1 MHKDHYSATDLVC
14 FQGCQYRTYLDLEVC
29 FQQAEA
35 LRAEQVDAPQDIQM
49 IAEKGRQHESHYFE
63 SLKKQGIDIVD
74 ITAVGHKL
82 QAQTLATETALS
94 QGVSYIYQAV
104 LIMPDPQFPLNWL
117 IKPDFLRKVT
127 HPSALGPYAY
137 EVIDTKIAQKTRASF
152 IIQATL
158 YTKIMALY
166 QKVALPQFHFVL
178 GTHEEVS
185 YLYTESCYYVDE
197 LIEQFYA
204 FIDAYHQKK
213 LTIPYPE
220 KCDSCIF
227 CPWRTYCEKKWQADQ
242 YLNQIPVL
250 TPWQIAHLK
259 QHDIT
264 TLSALVEMPPK
275 EQSLFPESYFKQLQV
290 FATLIL
296 QAQKSPTPT
305 VLGQILMPLVENEG
319 LLGLP
324 AAQEQ
329 DLYIEMRFDA
339 TVIGVLCYNVTL
351 RVLSTH
357 FLPEYFHFWAHSFE
371 EEALLLG
378 NVLDTIG
385 VFFKQNKKL
394 HIYHYGTHVIKT
406 FERLGERHSERV
418 KQIDYLFTHDVFVN
432 LEKVLRESTAV
443 STQNYALPTVA
454 PLFFQHQEPLATKG
468 QLLYQYDQ
476 WRETDG
482 QTDSVLLTQI
492 EQANILACDAIE
504 ALHSWL
510 LAKKN
515 ALSPYA
521 EFKQAVLLKESA
533 VSLDTGEVE
542 QKILAQIDT
551 QSDDNQKRFLQLVAD
566 LLNFYHR
573 EREPA
578 LWAMFERHHMN
589 TAELI
594 HDDECL
600 GGLVRNKIIP
610 VRSDS
615 TRKQLYT
622 YDFPAQQTRLREGKV
637 CLNAATL
644 ETAGEIVELDAV
656 RHRVVLRVSTNTHL
670 PDQLSLIP
678 DRPVRVDLL
687 AKALVRY
694 AESVAHDP
702 TGQAFPA
709 VTDLLMR
716 RPPRMKNT
724 PLGLPIDLPELCQ
737 TPEDRARQ
745 ILKAILS
752 LENSI
757 LFIQGP
763 PGAGKTYIAARL
775 IVNLLQRKAR
785 IALSSNSH
793 KAIHNLLSA
802 IEKRALELNINFSG
816 VKKSSEQD
824 PDSHYQSHYPFMTE
838 TFHNKEVFENLE
850 QFQLVAGT
858 AWLFAQPRFDQVF
871 DYLFV
876 DEAGQVSLANLVAIG
891 LSAKRIILLGD
902 QMQLGQPIQGEHPR
916 ESGLSVLDY
925 FLEGKATVP
934 PERGF
939 FLGET
944 WRMHPEICDFL
955 STALYDKRLQPRAH
969 TASQRLCL
977 TTDAHPALQPTG
989 LHFIPI
995 EHQNCTDS
1003 SEEEARLV
1011 TEIYHS
1017 LLTQFYE
1024 QEGQHYPIQNENIL
1038 VVTPYNLQ
1046 VQLLK
1051 AQLPEGARIG
1061 TIDKF
1066 QGQEAEV
1073 VIISMVTSDQENA
1086 TRQMEFLYS
1095 KNRLN
1100 VAISRAKTLA
1110 LLIANPAL
1118 MSVSCENPEQ
1128 ISLVNTFCW
1137 IKRLQSH

>member
-29 FQQAEA
+29 FQHNEA
-35 LRAEQVDAPQDIQM
+35 LRAEQVEAPEDIQM
-49 IAEKGRQHESHYFE
+49 IAEKGRQHEAHHFE

-74 ITAVGHKL
+74 ITTAGTK
-82 QAQTLATETALS
+82 QAQIQATENALS
-94 QGVSYIYQAV
+94 QGVDYIYQAV
-104 LIMPDPQFPLNWL
+104 LTLPDPDVPLNWL
-117 IKPDFLRKVT
+117 IKPDFLRKMAQ
-127 HPSALGPYAY
+127 PSALGSHTY

-166 QKVALPQFHFVL
+166 QQVSIPRFHFVL

-227 CPWRTYCEKKWQADQ
+227 CPWRLYCEKKWQNEQ
-242 YLNQIPVL
+242 YLNQIPIL

-259 QHDIT
+259 QHDIA
-264 TLSALVEMPPK
+264 TLSALVATPTK
-275 EQSLFPESYFKQLQV
+275 EQAIFPESYFKQLQV

-296 QAQKSPTPT
+296 QAQKHSPAP

-329 DLYIEMRFDA
+329 DLYLEMRFDT
-339 TVIGVLCYNVTL
+339 TVVGVLCYHVTL
-351 RVLSTH
+351 RVLSPH
-357 FLPEYFHFWAHSFE
+357 FVPEYFHFWAHSFE
-371 EEALLLG
+371 EEKILLG
-378 NVLDTIG
+378 QVLDIIG
-385 VFFKQNKKL
+385 VFYKQNKKL

-406 FERLGERHSERV
+406 FERLGERHSERL

-443 STQNYALPTVA
+443 STPNYALPTVA
-454 PLFFQHQEPLATKG
+454 PLFFENQQPLATKG
-468 QLLYQYDQ
+468 QLLYQYNL

-482 QTDSVLLTQI
+482 QPDSALLTAI
-492 EQANILACDAIE
+492 EQANIATCDAIE

-533 VSLDTGEVE
+533 VSLDTTEIE
-542 QKILAQIDT
+542 QKVLTKIDSQT
-551 QSDDNQKRFLQLVAD
+551 DENQKRFLQLVAD

-600 GGLVRNKIIP
+600 GGLIRNKTIP
-610 VRSDS
+610 VRSGAG
-615 TRKQLYT
+615 RKQLYT

-644 ETAGEIVELDAV
+644 ETVGEIVELDPL
-656 RHRVVLRVSTNTHL
+656 RHRVVLCVSSTVHL

-687 AKALVRY
+687 AKAVLRY
-694 AESVAHDP
+694 AESIAQDP

-716 RPPRMKNT
+716 HPPRMKNT
-724 PLGLPIDLPELCQ
+724 PLGTPIDLPELCQ
-737 TPEDRARQ
+737 SPEDRARQ

-752 LENSI
+752 LENSV

-763 PGAGKTYIAARL
+763 PGAGKTYIASRL
-775 IVNLLQRKAR
+775 IVNLLQRQAR
-785 IALSSNSH
+785 IAISSNSH

-802 IEKRALELNINFSG
+802 VEKRALELNIHFSG
-816 VKKSSEQD
+816 IKKSSEQD
-824 PDSHYQSHYPFMTE
+824 SDSHYQSHYPFMHE

-902 QMQLGQPIQGEHPR
+902 QMQLGQPIQGQHPR

-925 FLEGKATVP
+925 FLEGHATVP

-944 WRMHPEICDFL
+944 WRMHPEICNFL
-955 STALYDKRLQPRAH
+955 STALYEKRLQPRAH
-969 TASQRLCL
+969 TASQKLHL
-977 TTDAHPALQPTG
+977 TAPAHPALQETG
-989 LHFIPI
+989 LHFVPI
-995 EHQNCTDS
+995 VHKNCTDS
-1003 SEEEARLV
+1003 SEEEALLV
-1011 TEIYHS
+1011 TEIYHN
-1017 LLTQFYE
+1017 LLRQFYE
-1024 QEGQHYPIQNENIL
+1024 KEGQRFPIKSENIL

-1051 AQLPEGARIG
+1051 SQLPEDARIG

-1073 VIISMVTSDQENA
+1073 VIISMVTSDQESA

-1118 MSVSCENPEQ
+1118 MSVACENPEQ
-1128 ISLVNTFCW
+1128 IGLVNTFCW
-1137 IKRLQSH
+1137 IKRLQNH